1 MRQKEL
7 LTSDLIIILS
17 IAYIA
22 SSAAPALYLPPVVL
36 GFIITAYLIFAFSN
50 AHLLA
55 IDRAIKYPPYSRS
68 LILLLIY
75 LIANAGFSG
84 LGLTEIFSYDAIR
97 YDANIFYSIAPL
109 LLVFHGETRIEKID
123 LAMNAISIVSA
134 ILYILSE
141 HLGFVIFES
150 HNAAGGYFMIQL
162 AYHVGR
168 IRKFELN
175 IRLLSIPLLLAALII
190 SDSRGSILAITA
202 ALIGF
207 KIYKKNINLFKIGFT
222 FGIVSIATGLTL
234 SYFTWKEMGEIYLYD
249 YSDFG
254 ATTEEIQLDT
264 TGFGERPGTFIHR
277 ILFLYPM
284 AIDMFL
290 KSPIFGVGFTRF
302 DDYPTNIGTGLFFNF
317 NNTEHIRHS
326 NFHAH
331 NSYLHFLAETGI
343 IGFAL
348 LLKFVISIFKSF
360 KGQDETDAP
369 AILIMGT
376 LLFASLSEHR
386 LTTPSQAAPAFILI
400 ALLWICKSNTH
411 ITETQPDTQPK
422 ATQNQQNHLHGIN
435 QAPTH

>member
-1 MRQKEL
+1 MNQKEL
-7 LTSDLIIILS
+7 LASDLIIILS

-22 SSAAPALYLPPVVL
+22 SSAAPALYLPPAVL
-36 GFIITAYLIFAFSN
+36 GFIIIIYLIFIFSN
-50 AHLLA
+50 IHLLTADNA
-55 IDRAIKYPPYSRS
+55 IEYPPYSKS
-68 LILLLIY
+68 LIILLIY

-84 LGLTEIFSYDAIR
+84 LAVTEIFSYDAIR
-97 YDANIFYSIAPL
+97 YDANIFYSVAPL
-109 LLVFHGETRIEKID
+109 LLVFYGAIRIEKLD
-123 LAMNAISIVSA
+123 AAMNIISIASA

-141 HLGFVIFES
+141 YFGFIIFES

-168 IRKFELN
+168 INKIELN
-175 IRLLSIPLLLAALII
+175 VRLLSIPLLLAALII

-202 ALIGF
+202 ALVGF
-207 KIYKKNINLFKIGFT
+207 YTYKNKIKLFKISFAL
-222 FGIVSIATGLTL
+222 GIIGITTGLAL
-234 SYFTWKEMGEIYLYD
+234 AYFTWKEMGEIYLYD

-290 KSPIFGVGFTRF
+290 QSPIFGIGFTRF
-302 DDYPTNIGTGLFFNF
+302 DDYPVNIGTGSIFNF
-317 NNTEHIRHS
+317 NNTEHIQHS

-348 LLKFVISIFKSF
+348 LLNFVKSIFKSF
-360 KGQDETDAP
+360 KDHEETSAP
-369 AILIMGT
+369 ALLIMAT

-400 ALLWICKSNTH
+400 ALLWVCKSNNFAATAQSDR
-411 ITETQPDTQPK
+411 QPRAVQIPEK
-422 ATQNQQNHLHGIN
+422 LLEK
-435 QAPTH
+435 

>member
-1 MRQKEL
+1 MSQKEL
-7 LTSDLIIILS
+7 LASDLIIILS
-17 IAYIA
+17 ISYIA

-36 GFIITAYLIFAFSN
+36 GFIIIVYLIFILSN
-50 AHLLA
+50 IHLIT
-55 IDRAIKYPPYSRS
+55 IDSTIKYPPYSKP
-68 LILLLIY
+68 LITLLIY

-84 LGLTEIFSYDAIR
+84 LGLKDILSYDAIR
-97 YDANIFYSIAPL
+97 YDANIFYSVAPL
-109 LLVFHGETRIEKID
+109 LLVFHGAAKIEKLD
-123 LAMNAISIVSA
+123 TAMNIISITSA
-134 ILYILSE
+134 ILYILSKYF
-141 HLGFVIFES
+141 GFVIFES

-168 IRKFELN
+168 IKKN
-175 IRLLSIPLLLAALII
+175 DSNTRLLVIPLLLTALIL

-202 ALIGF
+202 ALVGF
-207 KIYKKNINLFKIGFT
+207 HTYKNKIKLFKISFAI
-222 FGIVSIATGLTL
+222 GIIIAITTLTL
-234 SYFTWKEMGEIYLYD
+234 AYFTWKEMGEIYLYD
-249 YSDFG
+249 YSDFS
-254 ATTEEIQLDT
+254 TTSEEIQLDT

-302 DDYPTNIGTGLFFNF
+302 DDYPLNIETGYIFNF

-343 IGFAL
+343 LGFIL
-348 LLKFVISIFKSF
+348 LLNFVKSIFKSF
-360 KGQDETDAP
+360 KDHDEIGAP
-369 AILIMGT
+369 ALLIMAT

-400 ALLWICKSNTH
+400 SLLWLCTSNSILQPPH
-411 ITETQPDTQPK
+411 STETNNSTNSGKQ
-422 ATQNQQNHLHGIN
+422 
-435 QAPTH
+435 